1 MAFSILSFPLLFLL
15 PFGLLL
21 IPWCSNA
28 QEKFASAGNSSVT
41 FQVGVVLDLD
51 TDLGRRGIACLYMA
65 HSVFYSV
72 HSKYKT
78 RLDLHVRDSKKN
90 VIDAAAASLHLLKE
104 IKVDAIIGPQKSAQ
118 ASFVSDLG
126 DRAQVPI
133 ISFSATNPSLHHRAP
148 YFIQTAQSDDM
159 EVAAVAA
166 IVKAFKWSQVVI
178 ICEDSEYGN
187 GIVHYL
193 SNELQSIN
201 ARVSGRSVI
210 PLSATD
216 DFILKELYK
225 LVASQTRVFVV
236 HMSHSLGAKL
246 FSEAKKIGMMSDG
259 YAWIITSG
267 LTDLFYLMNSDVRK
281 AMQGVLGVKPLIPKT
296 KRLESFVAGLRKE
309 FFDSNDFKVAEV
321 MSIFDIW
328 AYDTMWA
335 LAMAAERVGSK
346 EPQMVSNSPADLN
359 SSDPFHIDISLT
371 GPKLLKAI
379 QNTHFEGLA
388 GNFSLKDGRLKPSS
402 YQILNMVE
410 DGEREVGI
418 WNPNLGITSGTNATL
433 KDVVWPGESAVVPR
447 GWEIP
452 AMGKRLKI
460 ALAAR
465 PGFPEYINVVRD
477 AQTNSFRFG
486 GYYIDVFSRV
496 MASLPYSVPY
506 DLVPYEKPDGSCPGT
521 YNDLIYDVY
530 SQKYDGA
537 IGDITITANRS
548 QYVDFTLPF
557 DDGGV
562 VSIVPITYE
571 DESGSWTF
579 LKPLKKELWLTSI
592 LLFIFTGV
600 AIWILE
606 HRISSAFRGPPSQHV
621 GMMFYFPFSTITFA
635 HRERIVSNL
644 GRLVVVLWMFV
655 VLILNSTYT
664 ASLSSM
670 LTAQKL
676 RPATKDV
683 KELIKKGDYVGC
695 FNGSFIF
702 NLLIEMGFEKS
713 KIRTY
718 RYPEDYKDALSDGSK
733 LPRISAFFDVVP
745 YSNLFLSK
753 YCDKYMKVGQ
763 TYHTTGFAYVFP
775 KGSPLVANVSRA
787 IIKLTEE
794 GNILDNTRQ
803 WLRSDE
809 VCTGPE
815 KTSASTVVALQSFKV
830 LFAIF
835 GGVTGLCLLVFI
847 ATYVYKNKDF
857 IQETLSSRT
866 TIWLKIQA
874 IGRHFDQRDLSSHKL
889 ERAKDPQEPEG
900 DDSEFTSSHSIEMSN
915 LPRNPP
921 CSRPSSPCALE
932 GNTDEPG
939 NANSSSQHEVAND
952 QPQHR

>member
-1 MAFSILSFPLLFLL
+1 MKFSILSF
-15 PFGLLL
+15 LLL
-21 IPWCSNA
+21 LVLGQLPIPWCSNA
-28 QEKFASAGNSSVT
+28 QENFGNSSVT

-51 TDLGRRGIACLYMA
+51 TDLGRRGMACLYMA
-65 HSVFYSV
+65 LSDFYSV

-78 RLDLHVRDSKKN
+78 RLDLHVRDSKEN

-104 IKVDAIIGPQKSAQ
+104 MKADAIIGPQKSAQ

-126 DRAQVPI
+126 DRARVPI
-133 ISFSATNPSLHHRAP
+133 ISFSATNPSLHHRTP

-201 ARVSGRSVI
+201 ARVS
-210 PLSATD
+210 
-216 DFILKELYK
+216 
-225 LVASQTRVFVV
+225 
-236 HMSHSLGAKL
+236 
-246 FSEAKKIGMMSDG
+246 
-259 YAWIITSG
+259 
-267 LTDLFYLMNSDVRK
+267 DVRK

-296 KRLESFVAGLRKE
+296 KRLESFVAGLKREFLKDSYEFKE
-309 FFDSNDFKVAEV
+309 AEV
-321 MSIFDIW
+321 MSIFGIW

-346 EPQMVSNSPADLN
+346 EPPMVSNSSADLN

-410 DGEREVGI
+410 DGETEVAI
-418 WNPNLGITSGTNATL
+418 WNPDLGITSGTYATL
-433 KDVVWPGESAVVPR
+433 KDVVWPGESTVVPR

-452 AMGKRLKI
+452 AKGKRLKI

-465 PGFPEYINVVRD
+465 PGFAEYINVVRD

-486 GYYIDVFSRV
+486 GYYIDVFSKV

-592 LLFIFTGV
+592 LLFVFTGV

-718 RYPEDYKDALSDGSK
+718 RYPEDYKDALSGGTK
-733 LPRISAFFDVVP
+733 LPRISAFLDVVP

-753 YCDKYMKVGQ
+753 NCGKYMKVGQ

-775 KGSPLVANVSRA
+775 KGSPLVADVSRA

-794 GNILDNTRQ
+794 GNILDTTRQ
-803 WLRSDE
+803 WVRSDE

-815 KTSASTVVALQSFKV
+815 KTSASTVVALQSFEV
-830 LFAIF
+830 LFGIF

-889 ERAKDPQEPEG
+889 ERAKNPQEPEG

-921 CSRPSSPCALE
+921 CSRPSSPGALE

-939 NANSSSQHEVAND
+939 NANSSSQHQVAND
-952 QPQHR
+952 QPQH